1 MNLTSKA
8 AFSAEYN
15 RYLPKLM
22 SCMRMWVSHGVSY
35 TFNTQI
41 LFFYSFFDR
50 GIRKSDIVK
59 YQTGEISD
67 RNTVRWYIAMYWTYK
82 NNILHI
88 NHFFNVHLSFFKAI
102 LWSQL
107 IKWLIIIKQSQ
118 ERLILFTLY
127 VPFICGR
134 NKYIRYW

>member
-67 RNTVRWYIAMYWTYK
+67 RNTVR
-82 NNILHI
+82 
-88 NHFFNVHLSFFKAI
+88 
-102 LWSQL
+102 
-107 IKWLIIIKQSQ
+107 
-118 ERLILFTLY
+118 
-127 VPFICGR
+127 
-134 NKYIRYW
+134 